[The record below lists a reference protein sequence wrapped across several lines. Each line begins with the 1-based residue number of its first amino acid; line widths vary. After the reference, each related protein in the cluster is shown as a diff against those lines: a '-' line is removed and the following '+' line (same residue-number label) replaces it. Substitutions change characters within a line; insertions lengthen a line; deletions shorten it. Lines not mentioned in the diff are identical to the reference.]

1 VPVSKR
7 ARGDNRA
14 PAARRDHRCAE
25 IIAHRDHAL
34 TGGLMPDGAAPVTVA
49 VISWNTREL
58 LRRCLDSFAAYAETG
73 LGDVW
78 VVDNA
83 SEDGSA
89 DVVRGD
95 FPWAELVPLSQ
106 NVGFGAAVNLVAART
121 SSPWLILANAD
132 TAARPGAIEALLQA
146 ASGDPGAGVLAP
158 RLVLP
163 DGSTQHSVFAFPT
176 VPFTLLFNAGLFHVS
191 RRLSDRLAIAGKWD
205 STRARRV
212 PWAVGAF
219 LLVRRRAWNDVH
231 GFDARQWMYAEDLDL
246 GWRMREAG
254 WSTRYEPRAVV
265 EHHSAASTTQMWGP
279 DPRPRWQRSTYG
291 WMMRTF
297 GPARTR
303 AIALMNLVGTVARYV
318 ALAPAARLAPERW
331 AEHRRALV
339 PWIRSHLAGLGRRSS
354 VERYR

>member
-1 VPVSKR
+1 MANGS
-7 ARGDNRA
+7 
-14 PAARRDHRCAE
+14 
-25 IIAHRDHAL
+25 
-34 TGGLMPDGAAPVTVA
+34 APVTVA
-49 VISWNTREL
+49 VISWNTRAL
-58 LRRCLDSFAAYAETG
+58 LQRCLRSLAAYAQDG
-73 LGDVW
+73 VADVW

-83 SEDGSA
+83 SNDGSA
-89 DVVRGD
+89 EMVRD
-95 FPWAELVPLSQ
+95 EFPWVQLVAPGH
-106 NVGFGAAVNLVAART
+106 NAGFGPAVNLVAERT
-121 SSPWLILANAD
+121 SSPWLVLANAD
-132 TAARPGAIEALLQA
+132 TAPRPGAIEALLDA
-146 ASGDPGAGVLAP
+146 AAADPGAGVLAP

-163 DGSTQHSVFAFPT
+163 DGCTQHSVFAFPT
-176 VPFTLLFNAGLFHVS
+176 VLFTFMFNAGLFHLS

-219 LLVRRRAWNDVH
+219 LLLRREAWDDVH
-231 GFDARQWMYAEDLDL
+231 GFDPRQWMYAEDLDL
-246 GWRMREAG
+246 GWRMRTAG
-254 WSTRYEPRAVV
+254 WATRYEPRAVV
-265 EHHSAASTTQMWGP
+265 DHHSAAATTQMWGP

-291 WMMRTF
+291 WMMRRF

-303 AIALMNLVGTVARYV
+303 AIALMNLIGTAARYV